1 MRQLEN
7 GYQEFIDGVRTA
19 SDTLAFRA
27 VAERAVQKLGF
38 RSFAYLAFAGDGHRL
53 ISTYPKEWSM
63 RYRKQRYDRIDPVII
78 RARRDRDL
86 FHWGGAQ
93 ASNAAEDVQKRFFGE
108 AAEFGIEKGVTIPI
122 PAGFDRFASFTFAA
136 DKHGPELYEKV
147 EEAKVLL
154 RIMGTYFHAHVEAVF
169 RAPVVPDPSAPLS
182 QRQTQCLTWISLGR
196 TIEKTAQILD
206 ITPRTVA
213 FHLDN
218 ARAKLEAENVTH
230 AVALAVRRGLI
241 P

>member
-1 MRQLEN
+1 MRQLEIAF
-7 GYQEFIDGVRTA
+7 QEFIDGVRTA
-19 SDTLAFRA
+19 SDTLAFRT
-27 VAERAVQKLGF
+27 VAERATQKLGF
-38 RSFAYLAFAGDGHRL
+38 RWFAYLAFTGDDHRL
-53 ISTYPKEWSM
+53 ISTYPKEWNT
-63 RYRKQRYDRIDPVII
+63 RYRKKGYDQIDPVII

-86 FHWGGAQ
+86 FHWNGAQ
-93 ASNAAEDVQKRFFGE
+93 ASTGPDDIQKRFFGE
-108 AAEFGIEKGVTIPI
+108 AAEFGIDKGVTIPI

-136 DKHGPELYEKV
+136 DKHGPDLYEEV

-154 RIMGTYFHAHVEAVF
+154 RLMGTYFHAHVEAAF
-169 RAPVVPDPSAPLS
+169 RPPVVLDPSVPLS
-182 QRQTQCLTWISLGR
+182 QRQAQCLTWMSRGR
-196 TIEKTAQILD
+196 TIEKTGQILN

-230 AVALAVRRGLI
+230 TVALAVRRGLI